1 MSFCGII
8 LSYKEDYMELIKK
21 KFKSMYKTS
30 MIFSIILFFIGLFLL
45 MKPETTLHAISYFV
59 GIVLIIWGII
69 PVITFFSNKEKES
82 YLEFTFIIGVFAL
95 IFGIIVMIN
104 PEIIGSIIPLLTGIW
119 MIINGVTKLYYALSI
134 NKEGNATTSILI
146 SLIILVCGLLL
157 VFNPFGG
164 AVMLTKL
171 IGIFVIVYS
180 VLDLIECYT
189 LNKSIKEVIKNPKN
203 DKKDQKVIEAV
214 YEEE

>member
-1 MSFCGII
+1 
-8 LSYKEDYMELIKK
+8 
-21 KFKSMYKTS
+21 
-30 MIFSIILFFIGLFLL
+30 

-69 PVITFFSNKEKES
+69 PVISFFSNKEKEN
-82 YLEFTFIIGVFAL
+82 YLEFSFICGVFAL
-95 IFGIIVMIN
+95 IFGIIVMLN
-104 PEIIGSIIPLLTGIW
+104 PNIIGSIIPLLTGIW
-119 MIINGVTKLYYALSI
+119 MIINGITKLFYAMNI
-134 NKEGNATTSILI
+134 NKESNATTSIII

-171 IGIFVIVYS
+171 IGIFIIVYS
-180 VLDLIECYT
+180 ILDLLECYT
-189 LNKSIKEVIKNPKN
+189 LNKTVKKVVKKVDKNNKE
-203 DKKDQKVIEAV
+203 QKVIEAV